1 MYTDQLRSARNLATN
16 LIKNVCSDFT
26 ENLIQENSSDQGKL
40 LEVSKRLLNPFPP
53 PVSKSMLANGMYLI
67 ILKNDVHRWRSW

>member
-1 MYTDQLRSARNLATN
+1 MYTDQLRSARNFATN
-16 LIKNVCSDFT
+16 LIKNVRSDFT

>member
-1 MYTDQLRSARNLATN
+1 MYTAQFRSARNLGAN
-16 LIKNVCSDFT
+16 LIKNVRSDFT

-40 LEVSKRLLNPFPP
+40 LEVSKQLLNPFPK

-67 ILKNDVHRWRSW
+67 ILKNDVHS